1 MQGHIF
7 GDVASSQLTTAGATA
22 LTYDPRGN
30 LTASGG
36 AAYSYTSEN
45 RLAGTG
51 SIQLQYEITGN
62 RLLQMYNTATGLDMR
77 FGWSG
82 DQMIS
87 EMNAAGWAIVRRYVP
102 GPGTDEPVVW

>member
-1 MQGHIF
+1 M
-7 GDVASSQLTTAGATA
+7 
-22 LTYDPRGN
+22 
-30 LTASGG
+30 
-36 AAYSYTSEN
+36 AYSYTSEN

-62 RLLQMYNTATGLDMR
+62 RLLQMYNSATGLDMR

-102 GPGTDEPVVW
+102 GPGTDEPVVWYEGAGQLKLAPSSHGTRAECGVERGSSPGAGLR

>member
-1 MQGHIF
+1 M
-7 GDVASSQLTTAGATA
+7 
-22 LTYDPRGN
+22 
-30 LTASGG
+30 
-36 AAYSYTSEN
+36 
-45 RLAGTG
+45 AGTG

-102 GPGTDEPVVW
+102 GPGTDEPVVWYEGAGQVKLAPSSHGTRAECGVERGSPLGAGLR